1 MPRQLTRAE
10 QEAQRVLAR
19 AKEEF
24 QALEEDWHSYLLD
37 VELLASLLFN
47 LGVQQ
52 VPDLRVG
59 GREYAAF
66 LEASQGLI
74 VVEANHHEHRRR
86 FSVAH
91 EVGHFVLHYL
101 PRTGGDTYRCTPSD
115 MERGSEPTG
124 TGAGVTHG
132 RQEWEAN
139 LFAAELLM
147 PEQPVLA
154 MYRVVG
160 GSVSR
165 LAKHFCVSPQ
175 AMEIR
180 LKRLPLPFRPKR

>member
-1 MPRQLTRAE
+1 MRQLTRAE
-10 QEAQRVLAR
+10 QEAQRVLQRAR
-19 AKEEF
+19 AEF
-24 QALEEDWHSYLLD
+24 QALEEPWHAYLLD
-37 VELLASLLFN
+37 VELVASLLFS
-47 LGVQQ
+47 LGVEK
-52 VPDLRVG
+52 VPELRVG
-59 GREYAAF
+59 EREYAAF
-66 LEASQGLI
+66 LEAGQGLI
-74 VVEANHHEHRRR
+74 VVEATHHEHRRR

-101 PRTGGDTYRCTPSD
+101 PKTGGDTYRCTPED
-115 MERGSEPTG
+115 MERGSAPG
-124 TGAGVTHG
+124 GAGAGAAHL

-147 PEQPVLA
+147 PEQPLLA

-180 LKRLPLPFRPKR
+180 LKRFHLPFRPKR

>member
-1 MPRQLTRAE
+1 MERRLTGAE
-10 QEAQRVLAR
+10 REAQRVLREAR
-19 AKEEF
+19 DEF
-24 QALEEDWHSYLLD
+24 VALEEPWHAYLLD
-37 VELLASLLFN
+37 VELVASLRFN
-47 LGVQQ
+47 LGVEK

-59 GREYAAF
+59 DREYAAF

-74 VVEANHHEHRRR
+74 VVEATHHEHRRH

-101 PRTGGDTYRCTPSD
+101 PKAGGDTYRCTPED
-115 MERGSEPTG
+115 MERGSEPSG
-124 TGAGVTHG
+124 TGAAAVHG

-147 PEQPVLA
+147 PEQSLLA

-180 LKRLPLPFRPKR
+180 LKRFTLPFRPKR

>member
-1 MPRQLTRAE
+1 MRQLTHAE
-10 QEAQRVLAR
+10 REAQRVLQQ
-19 AKEEF
+19 AKAEF
-24 QALEEDWHSYLLD
+24 EALEESWHNYLLD
-37 VELLASLLFN
+37 VELVASLLFN
-47 LGVQQ
+47 LGVQP
-52 VPDLRVG
+52 VGDLRVG
-59 GREYAAF
+59 DREYAAF

-91 EVGHFVLHYL
+91 EIGHFVLHYL
-101 PRTGGDTYRCTPSD
+101 PKTGGDTYRCTEAD
-115 MERGSEPTG
+115 MARSSEPA
-124 TGAGVTHG
+124 AGSQDALHR

-147 PEQPVLA
+147 PEQPVMA

-160 GSVSR
+160 GSLGR
-165 LAKHFCVSPQ
+165 LARHFCVSPQ

-180 LKRLPLPFRPKR
+180 LKRLPLPFKPKR